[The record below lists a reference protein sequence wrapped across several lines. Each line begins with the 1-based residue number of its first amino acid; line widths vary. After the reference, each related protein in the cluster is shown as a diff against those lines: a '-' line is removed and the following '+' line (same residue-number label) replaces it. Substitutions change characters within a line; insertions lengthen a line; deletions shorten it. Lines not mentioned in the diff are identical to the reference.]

1 MPLGAGLPLEAGRP
15 RRWEQAGRIMNSAC
29 AVMVAQCTPVAA
41 AAVLTLG
48 YVTPS
53 YFTCWPNARRTPT
66 ALLARAPRKF
76 LAAELFACFE
86 TVCTYAVK
94 SGTNLRC
101 SLLREAHV
109 CTAKVTMEDF
119 PANWQW
125 P

>member
-1 MPLGAGLPLEAGRP
+1 
-15 RRWEQAGRIMNSAC
+15 MNSAF
-29 AVMVAQCTPVAA
+29 AVMVARCTPVAA
-41 AAVLTLG
+41 AAALKLW

-53 YFTCWPNARRTPT
+53 YVTGWPTARRTPT

-119 PANWQW
+119 PTNWER